1 MLFAN
6 IKMPIRWRLSLLL
19 TVGLIGILVLF
30 HIFVYFALKNW
41 LVHTEETVLKSKLAS
56 IKQVHE
62 QKELSE
68 LPYSVWLPSLIE
80 HGQAVRIIFAGKAA
94 GVVDKGIPS
103 EVFLQEGQAAPR
115 RSLVQ
120 VGSKSVLILTTPI
133 ERDRGRIELY
143 TDFSFVTQYLHMAL
157 GVLITASVA
166 LLLFV
171 LVGGYLTVALAFRP
185 VSKIIQS
192 VQAFDPGQPAHRL
205 EITATGDEI
214 ALLST
219 VFNSLLDRIYTSMQ
233 KQNAFVSDVSHELRT
248 PIAVIRGYVGLLRR
262 WGLSRREVAEEALA
276 TMDEELERVEKLTE
290 RLLRLARFEVD
301 EPASEL
307 EAFELT
313 TVVSERVKR
322 WRHVHRTLT
331 IAYEEPEQPLD
342 VIGWR
347 ADMEELLDILLDNA
361 GKYTGD
367 GGLITVSCTR
377 EGQWIELI
385 VQDTGQGIA
394 ADELPRVFDRF
405 YRAKRHVS
413 QTGSGLGL
421 SIAQKIVE
429 RAQGTMEVQS
439 RLGLGTKVIVRL
451 PAQPGV

>member
-1 MLFAN
+1 
-6 IKMPIRWRLSLLL
+6 
-19 TVGLIGILVLF
+19 
-30 HIFVYFALKNW
+30 
-41 LVHTEETVLKSKLAS
+41 
-56 IKQVHE
+56 
-62 QKELSE
+62 
-68 LPYSVWLPSLIE
+68 
-80 HGQAVRIIFAGKAA
+80 
-94 GVVDKGIPS
+94 
-103 EVFLQEGQAAPR
+103 
-115 RSLVQ
+115 
-120 VGSKSVLILTTPI
+120 
-133 ERDRGRIELY
+133 
-143 TDFSFVTQYLHMAL
+143 MAL
-157 GVLITASVA
+157 GVLVTASVA

-205 EITATGDEI
+205 EIPATGAEI

-313 TVVSERVKR
+313 SVVSERVKR
-322 WRHVHRTLT
+322 WRHVHRALT
-331 IAYEEPEQPLD
+331 IAYEEPEQPLG